1 MSPSK
6 FEILLESVWKSLSCW
21 LEETLKRVRRY
32 GGKFL
37 PYAVAAGVLCAIKE
51 EKSFPPPR
59 NSYVTEGNQLRKR
72 TREIMAIGQR
82 IRIEEDRLDLLR
94 RRVREM
100 GRTTR
105 RAPQYAD
112 ELIQFLDK
120 NHGEALRVLEADEL
134 EKLADILL
142 QKLVWTIDEVF
153 LKSIAQPLKI
163 RDKPISLVEALGDF
177 LKKARER
184 KVGGA
189 AAQHLVGAKLQL
201 RYPELDIPTRS
212 YTAADKQ
219 VGMPGDYQVG
229 DAAFHVTIS
238 PGESLVQRCKENVD
252 REVEP
257 WVLVPKDRVKDA
269 EKLLSQAGLDKHCV
283 IVAIEI
289 FVGQNLEEIAG
300 FTVEDVRSI
309 IKRLIN
315 EYNRRID
322 EAEGGDPRLR
332 LTLEWS

>member
-6 FEILLESVWKSLSCW
+6 FEVLSESVWKSLSLW
-21 LEETLKRVRRY
+21 LEETLRHVTRY

-51 EKSFPPPR
+51 EKNFPPPKH
-59 NSYVTEGNQLRKR
+59 SYVTEGNQLKKR
-72 TREIMAIGQR
+72 TREIMAIGKR
-82 IRIEEDRLDLLR
+82 IRIEEARLDLLR

-112 ELIQFLDK
+112 ELIQFLDE
-120 NHGEALRVLEADEL
+120 NHGEALRLLEAHEL

-142 QKLVWTIDEVF
+142 QKLLRTIDEAF
-153 LKSIAQPLKI
+153 LKSMAQPLRI
-163 RDKPISLVEALGDF
+163 RDKPFSLVEALRDF
-177 LKKARER
+177 LTKAQER
-184 KVGGA
+184 NVGGA

-201 RYPELDIPTRS
+201 RYPELDIPARS

-252 REVEP
+252 KELEP

-269 EKLLSQAGLDKHCV
+269 EKILSQAGLDKHCV
-283 IVAIEI
+283 IVAIET

-300 FTVEDVRSI
+300 FAAEDVRSI
-309 IKRLIN
+309 VKRLIN

-322 EAEGGDPRLR
+322 EAEGGDPRLK